1 MSTNQWLQP
10 ARDEYPLSTDSLH
23 ATAHLSR
30 LHGGHDVVGGLEE
43 LEKAVLEGLLLRLV
57 DIVGVVGLFERL
69 LAANCHHGV
78 HELGV
83 GLHSESLFVHLYFCV
98 G

>member
-23 ATAHLSR
+23 ATHLSR
-30 LHGGHDVVGGLEE
+30 LHGGHDVIGGFEE
-43 LEKAVLEGLLLRLV
+43 LEKAVLESLLLILA

-69 LAANCHHGV
+69 LAANRHHSV